1 MLRALILFLLLIA
14 TPAFAQDSSQKF
26 EVKTDLQFSEE
37 PPIEGSKIVFTVR
50 VEWVG
55 PDDNSI
61 KLIPP
66 TIDAKGLT
74 VENAGVST
82 ETIPGEEGKMKQVR
96 SFEFDLVPTKSGEVG
111 IESFPIE
118 YIQEGRT
125 TTQQIEVPGR
135 NFKVKAKP
143 MNIPWVPIG
152 AGTGAVVLAGL
163 ITFMVITLKK
173 AKKEREKIL
182 DPNVQFM
189 EKLSSLEPLIKNN
202 EYPEFIARLV
212 REFSFYLKKAHGLES
227 TDLGVVEKHKT
238 FSDED
243 KKNLTKIIE
252 QLTELKYST
261 DALSYTDVKEVKR
274 MVEQFIESK
283 KVI

>member
-1 MLRALILFLLLIA
+1 MLRALVLFLLLIA
-14 TPAFAQDSSQKF
+14 TPVFSQDSSQKF

-61 KLIPP
+61 KLIPHS
-66 TIDAKGLT
+66 IDAKGLS

-82 ETIPGEEGKMKQVR
+82 ETIPSEDGKNKQVR

-125 TTQQIEVPGR
+125 STQQIEVPGR

-143 MNIPWVPIG
+143 IHIPWIPIG
-152 AGTGAVVLAGL
+152 VGTGAIVLAGL

-189 EKLSSLEPLIKNN
+189 EKLSTLEPLLKNN

-212 REFSFYLKKAHGLES
+212 REFSFYLKKAHGLDS
-227 TDLGVVEKHKT
+227 TDLGVVEKHAA
-238 FSDED
+238 FSYED
-243 KKNLTKIIE
+243 KKLLTKIIE

-261 DALSYTDVKEVKR
+261 DALSYTDVKEIKR